1 MYAVRMATRH
11 KRCTARPSTVTV
23 ARVLLVPDGASWT
36 LPHFTP
42 AVTDFRR
49 VRHINEHMREQYG
62 LESVV
67 QRCVAHR
74 YDPVSASPWC
84 KGVYPT

>member
-1 MYAVRMATRH
+1 
-11 KRCTARPSTVTV
+11 VTV